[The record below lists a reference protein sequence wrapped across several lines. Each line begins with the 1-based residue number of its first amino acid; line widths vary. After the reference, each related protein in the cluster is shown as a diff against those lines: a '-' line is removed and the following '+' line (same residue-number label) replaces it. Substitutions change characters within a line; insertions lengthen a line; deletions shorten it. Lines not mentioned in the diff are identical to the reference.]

1 MITKEASKYSIR
13 NKEQLEQSKLAGCYY
28 CCEIYDV
35 SEIKEWTDGGLTA
48 LCPKCVIDS
57 VLGDASPYKIE
68 KETLQELKKY
78 WFS

>member
-1 MITKEASKYSIR
+1 MNIKEASKFSIR
-13 NKEQLEQSKLAGCYY
+13 NKEQLLKSKIAGCYC

-35 SEIKEWTDGGLTA
+35 SEIKEWTDVGVTA
-48 LCPKCVIDS
+48 LCPKCSVDS
-57 VLGDASPYKIE
+57 VLGDGSPYKIE